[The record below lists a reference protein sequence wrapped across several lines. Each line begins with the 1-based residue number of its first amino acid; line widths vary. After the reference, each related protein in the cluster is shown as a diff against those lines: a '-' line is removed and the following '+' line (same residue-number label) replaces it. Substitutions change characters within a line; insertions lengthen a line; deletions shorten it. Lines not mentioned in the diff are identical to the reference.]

1 VAVIGFGMGRL
12 AEGGMPAAVAITRT
26 EHSAADL
33 RRAAA
38 RTREA
43 HAARRLLAVALVLE
57 GRSRG
62 EAALACGMERQTLR
76 GWIHRY
82 NAEGLAG
89 LSNRSPPGPTPR
101 LTPAQ
106 KAAVA
111 GWVRRGPD
119 PARHGGLVRRRRRD
133 LRDETA
139 AAFGVALAERTVGDL
154 LCELGFPRV
163 SVRPHHPRKDAAAQ
177 EAFEITSPPW

>member
-1 VAVIGFGMGRL
+1 MAVIGFGMGRL

-26 EHSAADL
+26 GHSAADL

-43 HAARRLLAVALVLE
+43 YAARRLLAVAPVLE

-76 GWIHRY
+76 DRIHRCD
-82 NAEGLAG
+82 AEGLAG
-89 LSNRSPPGPTPR
+89 PSNRSPPGPTPR
-101 LTPAQ
+101 LAPAR

-119 PARHGGLVRRRRRD
+119 PARHGGLVRRRRRG
-133 LRDETA
+133 LRDEIA
-139 AAFGVALAERTVGDL
+139 AASGVAPAGRTVGDPL
-154 LCELGFPRV
+154 REPGLSRA
-163 SVRPHHPRKDAAAQ
+163 SVRPRHPRKDAAAQ
-177 EAFEITSPPW
+177 EAFKETSPPR